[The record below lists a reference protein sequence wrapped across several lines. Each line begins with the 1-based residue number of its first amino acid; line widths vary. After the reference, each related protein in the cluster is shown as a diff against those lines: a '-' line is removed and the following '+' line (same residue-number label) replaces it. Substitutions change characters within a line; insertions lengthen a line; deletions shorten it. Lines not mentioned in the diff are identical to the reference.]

1 MKVPR
6 KPKKEPEIPQ
16 ASLSDISFLL
26 LVFFL
31 STTTFDIKKG
41 LGLVLPPPSNGENVQ
56 KVKLKKDNLAK
67 IWINKD
73 GAIALNKEVIQL
85 SELKNKIHEMV
96 TKNPDMVISL
106 KTDRKSKYY
115 YMTRVL
121 DELRLAGAQ
130 KISLATN

>member
-1 MKVPR
+1 M
-6 KPKKEPEIPQ
+6 
-16 ASLSDISFLL
+16 
-26 LVFFL
+26 
-31 STTTFDIKKG
+31 
-41 LGLVLPPPSNGENVQ
+41 VLPPPSNGENVQ

-85 SELKNKIHEMV
+85 SELKSKIHEMV

>member
-85 SELKNKIHEMV
+85 SELKSKIHEMV

-106 KTDRKSKYY
+106 KK
-115 YMTRVL
+115 L
-121 DELRLAGAQ
+121 QLAE
-130 KISLATN
+130 